1 MELRIKKS
9 FFKAFKYFKI
19 CLKEQNVYF
28 AIENLPLPKYLLK
41 NRHKTSSFLKTPIL
55 YITAFFS
62 FLFHW
67 IKSSKDINKIYNW
80 LNKNKNEINKIA
92 TKIPGYTKN
101 DWKHKTI
108 NIYPVIAKWGGE
120 NSGSIYIGTRPFSF
134 LNNPELSLIIHE
146 LIHANNPKNDLKEL
160 QKRLEH
166 FDLAQELAT
175 ITLTRKIQK
184 DLNISKNNLQELSI
198 PLKEILDN
206 KSFNKIQK
214 NIENKSSFEKMI
226 IESDYYLK
234 TAQKI

>member
-9 FFKAFKYFKI
+9 FFKAFKYFKA

-41 NRHKTSSFLKTPIL
+41 NRHKMSNLFKTPIL
-55 YITAFFS
+55 SITAFFS

-67 IKSSKDINKIYNW
+67 IKSTKDINKIYNW
-80 LNKNKNEINKIA
+80 LNENENEINKIA
-92 TKIPGYTKN
+92 KKIPEYTKN
-101 DWKHKTI
+101 NWKYKII

-120 NSGSIYIGTRPFSF
+120 NSGNIYIGTRPFSF
-134 LNNPELSLIIHE
+134 LDDPKLSLIIHE
-146 LIHANNPKNDLKEL
+146 LIHANTPKNYFEEL
-160 QKRLEH
+160 ERSLEN

-175 ITLTRKIQK
+175 IILTRKIQK
-184 DLNISKNNLQELSI
+184 DLNISKNNLQELSV
-198 PLKEILDN
+198 PLKEILDDKN
-206 KSFNKIQK
+206 FNEIQK
-214 NIENKSSFEKMI
+214 NTENRISFEKMI